1 MTQKKNS
8 ADVESKGP
16 QVESGPFRRTFR
28 GILSVAGREKLLL
41 VVLASSFF
49 VHVPF
54 LLSFAFFSDESVYT
68 YAAYAISKGVVP
80 YGEIFLAHPP
90 VGFLAL
96 APVVS
101 HGDGNLLL
109 VRIFY
114 LCLLLA
120 LAAISYHW
128 FHILRKNGSW
138 SFSPVA
144 GAALLALYP
153 IPFSLST
160 PLQFLIFD
168 ILIVQG
174 LVFFTKGLL
183 ERSNRQFGL
192 SGLLLG
198 VALMD
203 WYPAVFVGV
212 SLVGFLLFYE
222 LRRSHRSL
230 HIVVGHIISLVI
242 GAAISVVTILGLVS
256 AWAGLDNFLLQTVTL
271 QSTIR
276 NYVPIGVR
284 LHHIE
289 SAVRG
294 LLPMIVLAV
303 AGGFEAIWRAKRAG
317 DRLGLLPL
325 WLLTTNFFFLST
337 IPRVVLDHYFDY
349 LTPFLAYLGSVS
361 IAKLS
366 RALWSM
372 RRPKTPTPPRMDFYH
387 SVLALSMI
395 AMVALVPY
403 TSQYTLSFPTNP
415 YTLAEMTVGRYV
427 SEITEPG
434 ELVWTSEGAI
444 AYFASRL
451 IQAPNSSRW
460 PFQGIY
466 NDIFNASFLDQDGTL
481 QTGFNLVS
489 TSQFISAWET
499 HATRVIVFIL
509 GSGPIP
515 YPDEFLWYGFPG
527 EQGVELWVTQ
537 NYELTVTFAFQ
548 DVSYLYLVWVRK

>member
-1 MTQKKNS
+1 MTQTKRS
-8 ADVESKGP
+8 ADVESKGSH
-16 QVESGPFRRTFR
+16 VEINPFRS
-28 GILSVAGREKLLL
+28 ILNVVKIAGREKLLL
-41 VVLASSFF
+41 VVLASSFL
-49 VHVPF
+49 VHAPF

-68 YAAYAISKGVVP
+68 YAAYAISKGVLP
-80 YGEIFLAHPP
+80 YNQIFLAHPP

-96 APVVS
+96 TPVVS
-101 HGDGNLLL
+101 LGDGSLLI

-120 LAAISYHW
+120 LATISYHW
-128 FHILRKNGSW
+128 FRVLRNSGSW
-138 SFSPVA
+138 PFSPVA

-168 ILIVQG
+168 ILLVLG

-183 ERSNRQFGL
+183 EKSNRQFVL

-203 WYPAVFVGV
+203 WYPAIFVGV

-222 LRRSHRSL
+222 LKKSHRPL
-230 HIVVGHIISLVI
+230 RIVLGHIIALVI
-242 GAAISVVTILGLVS
+242 GGGISIVTILGIVWG
-256 AWAGLDNFLLQTVTL
+256 WAGLDNFLLQTVTL

-294 LLPMIVLAV
+294 LLPMIVLAT
-303 AGGFEAIWRAKRAG
+303 AGGLETIWRAKRTG

-325 WLLTTNFFFLST
+325 WLLTTNFIFLST

-349 LTPFLAYLGSVS
+349 LTPFLAYLGSAS

-366 RALWSM
+366 KALWSI
-372 RRPKTPTPPRMDFYH
+372 RRPKTSNPPRMDFYH

-403 TSQYTLSFPTNP
+403 TSQYELSFPTNP
-415 YTLAEMTVGRYV
+415 YTLAEMTVGGYV

-434 ELVWTSEGAI
+434 DLIWTSEGAI

-466 NDIFNASFLDQDGTL
+466 NDIFNASFVDQDGIL
-481 QTGFNLVS
+481 QRGFNLVS

-499 HATRVIVFIL
+499 HATKVLVFIL

-537 NYELTVTFAFQ
+537 NYNLTVTFAFQ
-548 DVSYLYLVWVRK
+548 NVSYLYLVWVRE